1 MPVGIAM
8 GRQVLS
14 LLRRKTNNDDLE
26 NYRSSRIAS
35 AAGDV
40 LKALYP

>member
-14 LLRRKTNNDDLE
+14 LLRRETNNDDLE
-26 NYRSSRIAS
+26 NHGSSCIAE
-35 AAGDV
+35 G
-40 LKALYP
+40 